1 MEQNFYIES
10 EISNISK
17 FNTNQEMQSH
27 STTTNNIKQSLKGSY
42 IYDDLENKNT
52 RETLNPPFQ
61 SEIIEINDPQNIE
74 TEEKIEQKIFYID
87 NKKNNIFDSNT
98 KKEVTKE
105 KVDEKNISNE
115 KTTERKKAKKKFI
128 TKNGKKKNQ
137 KKYKPS
143 RQDNDRAMFSRI
155 VLNSYYYNKLSA
167 IIKMNGKYKKKL
179 RKFPHCLI
187 AKISQIHNEKY
198 LERTLKE
205 IYEDDELY
213 KKKKGKNELD
223 SHYEVN
229 LKIIEELT
237 GDKYK
242 EFRKASDF
250 DKLLGM
256 KYRDLIEEYL
266 TSKDYEIKKN
276 EIRGSKAKFDA
287 DKTIYFWENYIANS
301 K

>member
-1 MEQNFYIES
+1 M
-10 EISNISK
+10 
-17 FNTNQEMQSH
+17 
-27 STTTNNIKQSLKGSY
+27 
-42 IYDDLENKNT
+42 
-52 RETLNPPFQ
+52 
-61 SEIIEINDPQNIE
+61 
-74 TEEKIEQKIFYID
+74 
-87 NKKNNIFDSNT
+87 
-98 KKEVTKE
+98 
-105 KVDEKNISNE
+105 
-115 KTTERKKAKKKFI
+115 
-128 TKNGKKKNQ
+128 
-137 KKYKPS
+137 
-143 RQDNDRAMFSRI
+143 
-155 VLNSYYYNKLSA
+155 
-167 IIKMNGKYKKKL
+167 
-179 RKFPHCLI
+179 
-187 AKISQIHNEKY
+187 
-198 LERTLKE
+198 
-205 IYEDDELY
+205 
-213 KKKKGKNELD
+213 D

>member
-1 MEQNFYIES
+1 MEHNFYNES

-61 SEIIEINDPQNIE
+61 IEIIEINDSQNIE
-74 TEEKIEQKIFYID
+74 TEEKNEQKIFYIY

-115 KTTERKKAKKKFI
+115 KTTEKKKAKKKFI

-143 RQDNDRAMFSRI
+143 RQDNDRAMFSRVI
-155 VLNSYYYNKLSA
+155 LNSHYYN
-167 IIKMNGKYKKKL
+167 
-179 RKFPHCLI
+179 
-187 AKISQIHNEKY
+187 
-198 LERTLKE
+198 
-205 IYEDDELY
+205 
-213 KKKKGKNELD
+213 
-223 SHYEVN
+223 
-229 LKIIEELT
+229 
-237 GDKYK
+237 
-242 EFRKASDF
+242 
-250 DKLLGM
+250 
-256 KYRDLIEEYL
+256 
-266 TSKDYEIKKN
+266 
-276 EIRGSKAKFDA
+276 
-287 DKTIYFWENYIANS
+287 
-301 K
+301 